1 MRNQGYIRQRGKE
14 SWELKF
20 DAGRDPTTGKR
31 HTQFLTFRGTRKEA
45 RLKLAELI
53 ASVGKGSYVTQS
65 SLTVHEHVRA
75 RIEQWQALEKITL
88 KTAERY
94 RELLENQI
102 APHIGKASLQK
113 LKPADIERWHATLK
127 ARGRKDG
134 GELGART
141 IRHAHRLLSK
151 ALKEAM
157 RHDLVLRNAA
167 AAEPPPQVDAGE
179 VVVLDGEQIKLLVE
193 RLRGRAMYPRV
204 ITALFTGVRR
214 GELLAL
220 RWHDV
225 DLDGKEPT
233 LRVREAIE
241 ETKAGLRFKTPKTEN
256 SVREISLPDIVADAL
271 REHKRQQ
278 REQRVALGLGKWD
291 DTALL
296 FPRLNGAPQSPRA
309 FSKEWADVAASIG
322 LPVTFHALRHTH
334 ASHLIDAG
342 IDVVKISRRL
352 GHASVDITLRV
363 YAHLFRKRDDKSSAA
378 INAAI
383 ASLFHG

>member
-1 MRNQGYIRQRGKE
+1 MRNQGFIRQRGKE
-14 SWELKF
+14 SWQIKF

-65 SLTVHEHVRA
+65 SVTVLEHVKA
-75 RIEQWQALEKITL
+75 RIEQWQALGKITP

-134 GELGART
+134 GELGTRT

-167 AAEPPPQVDAGE
+167 AAEPPPQIEAEE
-179 VVVLDGEQIKLLVE
+179 VVVLDGEQIKSLVE

-225 DLDGKEPT
+225 DLDGKEPS

-256 SVREISLPDIVADAL
+256 SVREISLPDIVAEAL
-271 REHKRQQ
+271 REHRQKQ
-278 REQRVALGLGKWD
+278 REQRVALGLGKLD
-291 DTALL
+291 ETALL
-296 FPRLNGAPQSPRA
+296 FPRLNGEPQSPRA
-309 FSKEWADVAASIG
+309 FSKEWSDVAASIE

-383 ASLFHG
+383 ASLFQG